1 MSLTIADFAPENK
14 ETGVGLVLQDEDKR
28 YIFFIAGKRHHCPP
42 GEIFY
47 AGIGGHREHGE
58 SWMECA
64 QREALEEVGV
74 GVEIISS
81 DLTWHIP
88 SGGVGQKVEVPDL
101 PRPYAFYEMIHPPG
115 TPREGCLYRIVIY
128 KARLLAL
135 PKRLQREEVSGIIA
149 LTKDQ
154 VICGPEHKPTLREL
168 IQQGATVLAGKEGLD
183 QEIRLSPLGTADALA
198 KILLFEEETLK

>member
-58 SWMECA
+58 SWMECT

-88 SGGVGQKVEVPDL
+88 SGGVGQKVEGPDL
-101 PRPYAFYEMIHPPG
+101 PRPYAFYEMI
-115 TPREGCLYRIVIY
+115 PRPCLSIHQLSISSKPSSSESLTDKSYFFFT
-128 KARLLAL
+128 AL
-135 PKRLQREEVSGIIA
+135 HISA
-149 LTKDQ
+149 
-154 VICGPEHKPTLREL
+154 
-168 IQQGATVLAGKEGLD
+168 
-183 QEIRLSPLGTADALA
+183 
-198 KILLFEEETLK
+198 